1 MQQFKWAFVYS
12 KRKRK
17 KWLGS
22 HRVNSIRVHRDLR
35 PAGGKK
41 CTPRARVRGRKRNRA
56 LMRTRAQRLPRH
68 LAGPPPRR
76 GAITILQGVI
86 LGRGSRV
93 ISPSIYEP
101 WASRVTRPQGLV
113 VLPLPAHLGIPFER
127 VSPPCNL
134 CPRGRLRGRMDE
146 ALCEHSRGRNFVS
159 SSWMPLRYDTF
170 LFE

>member
-1 MQQFKWAFVYS
+1 MGIRLLEAETQEVA
-12 KRKRK
+12 
-17 KWLGS
+17 GI
-22 HRVNSIRVHRDLR
+22 HGVNSIRVHRDLR

-76 GAITILQGVI
+76 VAITILEGVI

-101 WASRVTRPQGLV
+101 WASQVTRPPRARRSSLLCTWGYLS
-113 VLPLPAHLGIPFER
+113 ER
-127 VSPPCNL
+127 ASPPL
-134 CPRGRLRGRMDE
+134 
-146 ALCEHSRGRNFVS
+146 
-159 SSWMPLRYDTF
+159 
-170 LFE
+170 